1 MRIPRATVV
10 ERTDSG
16 LYAATPYIP
25 SQAVGLCIDQV
36 LERDG
41 HRSCYLTSSLNG
53 LILRGV
59 INVEQA
65 QHAQETLNSD
75 PKYADHWVAQGNHAV
90 WVNNAR
96 RTSRAIGSILGT
108 EIDIQSA
115 PSSELGDALA
125 AGRAVV
131 VTDWR
136 HCRTAFQED
145 ANEAVICDPNPNR
158 VQEAGHYDL
167 DQVGSFHLDVRSI
180 AVI

>member
-1 MRIPRATVV
+1 MRLPRKTVV

-16 LYAATPYIP
+16 IYTVTPYIP

-41 HRSCYLTSSLNG
+41 HRSCFLTSSLNG

-59 INVEQA
+59 IDAEQA
-65 QHAQETLNSD
+65 GHTQEILNGD
-75 PKYADHWVAQGNHAV
+75 PRYADHWVPQGDHAV
-90 WVNNAR
+90 WVNSAA
-96 RTSRAIGSILGT
+96 RTSRAIGSVLGK
-108 EIDIQSA
+108 EVEIQSA
-115 PSSELGDALA
+115 PSSDLGDALA

-136 HCRTAFQED
+136 HCRTVFQES
-145 ANEAVICDPNPNR
+145 ASEAIVCDPNPHR
-158 VQEAGHYDL
+158 IQETGHYDV
-167 DQVGSFHLDVRSI
+167 DQVGDFHLDVRSI